1 MFKVG
6 QEIVCVNNTPKDD
19 RPESVIALGLLKVGQ
34 IYTVREIYDDGI
46 AITLEEV
53 ISPYISKSGRE
64 MGYKADRF
72 KPLDWNQWAGE
83 ILDKITEEIE
93 KEILIGTPEKI

>member
-6 QEIVCVNNTPKDD
+6 QEVVCVNNTPKDD
-19 RPESVIALGLLKVGQ
+19 RPETIIALGLLKVGET
-34 IYTVREIYDDGI
+34 YTVREISKDGS

-53 ISPYISKSGRE
+53 ISPYINSLGRE

-72 KPLDWNQWAGE
+72 RPLDWNKWADE
-83 ILDKITEEIE
+83 VLNKIAEEIE
-93 KEILIGTPEKI
+93 EELLVSIPKKN

>member
-6 QEIVCVNNTPKDD
+6 QEVVCVNNTPKDD
-19 RPESVIALGLLKVGQ
+19 RPESIIALGLLKVGET
-34 IYTVREIYDDGI
+34 YTVREISKDGS

-53 ISPYISKSGRE
+53 ISPYINSLGRE

-72 KPLDWNQWAGE
+72 RPLDWNKWAGE
-83 ILDKITEEIE
+83 ILDKISEEIE
-93 KEILIGTPEKI
+93 EELLVEISEKH